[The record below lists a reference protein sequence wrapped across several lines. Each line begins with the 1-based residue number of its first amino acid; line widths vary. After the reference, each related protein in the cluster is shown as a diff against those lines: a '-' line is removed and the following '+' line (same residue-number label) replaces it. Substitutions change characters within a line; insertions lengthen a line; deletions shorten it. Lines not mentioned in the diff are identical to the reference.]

1 MIGLVKH
8 PVFSVTTNSLLHQ
21 KKSKSIVVDNI
32 PALTDL
38 VDGQSVRV
46 FVNGKLREYTRE
58 RGVLFYNDFKT
69 A

>member
-8 PVFSVTTNSLLHQ
+8 PIFSVTTNSLLHQ

-32 PALTDL
+32 PSLTDL

-46 FVNGKLREYTRE
+46 LVNGKLREYTRE
-58 RGVLFYNDFKT
+58 HGVLFYNDFKT